1 LRLLIGHDAQIAHW
15 VGQRIAFMGDGKS
28 FGPCTA
34 IGVVNDEQI
43 LGGVVFSD
51 YRPMFSSIEAS
62 FASASPRWLTPNLVR
77 SILSYPFDQL
87 GVNRISSHTPRK
99 AGPARRFLQKFGF
112 VEEGVMR
119 EGFGD
124 DDCIVSGLLASDWR
138 SHRYYR
144 GAVNGQAESPDAA

>member
-1 LRLLIGHDAQIAHW
+1 MRLLIGHDELVAEW
-15 VGQRIAFMGDGKS
+15 VGQRIPFMGNGKS
-28 FGPCTA
+28 FGPCRA
-34 IGVVNDEQI
+34 VGVVNDDMI

-77 SILSYPFDQL
+77 NILSYPFDQL

-144 GAVNGQAESPDAA
+144 GAVNGKAQSPDAA